1 MRQYQNEIT
10 SIDDHTA
17 LLEQV
22 MSLPCA
28 VVLSSYSHPLYED
41 TLTSWARYAYATT
54 ATSGASRT
62 EVVWVNRPPLGG
74 LW

>member
-1 MRQYQNEIT
+1 MSGFEEVNEIIPRDRF
-10 SIDDHTA
+10 SRPMIIPPGGGK
-17 LLEQV
+17 LI
-22 MSLPCA
+22 P
-28 VVLSSYSHPLYED
+28 Y
-41 TLTSWARYAYATT
+41 TT